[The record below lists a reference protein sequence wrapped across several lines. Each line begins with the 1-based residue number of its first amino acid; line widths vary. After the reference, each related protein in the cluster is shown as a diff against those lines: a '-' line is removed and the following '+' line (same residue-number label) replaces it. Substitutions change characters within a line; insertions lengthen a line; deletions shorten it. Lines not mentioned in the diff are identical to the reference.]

1 MKLSTIPPGLAGKIV
16 KYCPLSEPIRLL
28 HVWCFSQDLFEKTN
42 FENVTLRHFLGLLK
56 VLAPSLRCDF
66 LRQFAVIQ
74 RGNLLSQKKTV
85 FLVEKWTIVRKL
97 EWNRVFSIFLPL
109 KRIVESLQN
118 NNGKREKS
126 KLEVRFK
133 ELFCLLLS

>member
-1 MKLSTIPPGLAGKIV
+1 MKLSTIPPGLAGKII

-74 RGNLLSQKKTV
+74 RGNLLSQKRQ
-85 FLVEKWTIVRKL
+85 FFSQRSEQQSAN
-97 EWNRVFSIFLPL
+97 WNGIGFFIFLPL
-109 KRIVESLQN
+109 KRIVESVQN

-126 KLEVRFK
+126 KVEVRFK
-133 ELFCLLLS
+133 ELFSLLLS

>member
-1 MKLSTIPPGLAGKIV
+1 M
-16 KYCPLSEPIRLL
+16 
-28 HVWCFSQDLFEKTN
+28 
-42 FENVTLRHFLGLLK
+42 
-56 VLAPSLRCDF
+56 
-66 LRQFAVIQ
+66 
-74 RGNLLSQKKTV
+74 
-85 FLVEKWTIVRKL
+85 